1 MLHEDAE
8 IVIVD
13 KPAGVPSLAGVGPG
27 LSSKND
33 AVAIL
38 NAARSDAARSD
49 DALFEESAERVA
61 GTKRGREEEEEEEE
75 EEPTDDDDDDD
86 DPPLLHR
93 PRPALARPVRLRL
106 RLRVR
111 DEYAS
116 SAAAFSGALRGEPH
130 R

>member
-1 MLHEDAE
+1 MLHEDAD

-75 EEPTDDDDDDD
+75 EEE
-86 DPPLLHR
+86 PP
-93 PRPALARPVRLRL
+93 PPP
-106 RLRVR
+106 
-111 DEYAS
+111 EPPP
-116 SAAAFSGALRGEPH
+116 SAMVVVMPSRRALRTAPPVPTAG
-130 R
+130 RKRSCAS